1 MFCYCALSVPDN
13 SYDLTSDRD
22 EWGSYKVRPKIIL
35 SPIYLESTFIAKVNS
50 GRVAIIGKK
59 HSLDREGENIC
70 EDSHLRYWYFKWHVS
85 FLVRFPLCLL
95 FRKAVA
101 LGTGSWRNPLK
112 APLWRFNTFN
122 TPVDS
127 QSKNMELKVMKSF
140 VPVECWL
147 FCWSI
152 RQLALIWCLACEERC
167 INIQVEIGQLTFK
180 SKNFFRLL
188 GYFESLYLNLEKV
201 LTSLWIQD
209 RVFANPP

>member
-70 EDSHLRYWYFKWHVS
+70 EDSHLLYWYFKCHVS

-127 QSKNMELKVMKSF
+127 QIKNMELKVMVK
-140 VPVECWL
+140 
-147 FCWSI
+147 FCTCGM
-152 RQLALIWCLACEERC
+152 L
-167 INIQVEIGQLTFK
+167 VV
-180 SKNFFRLL
+180 LL
-188 GYFESLYLNLEKV
+188 VNSTARVDLVSCMWRTMYKHPGGNWATYL
-201 LTSLWIQD
+201 
-209 RVFANPP
+209 